1 MSVARLFLLATGIF
15 FLAVYALPL
24 TLAPLRW
31 ARWFRWPLPTDTPT
45 DAMEMRLASYF
56 GRCVGV
62 LAIVV
67 LGQIVYGAVS
77 AAAQPTA
84 LALVAAIG
92 GLMTA
97 LHTYG
102 ALRRVQPWTEDAE
115 VVLYLG
121 ATVLALWLRGM
132 PA

>member
-31 ARWFRWPLPTDTPT
+31 ARWFRWPLPTDT
-45 DAMEMRLASYF
+45 RLASYF